1 MEGMKEKK
9 KTIFKKFI
17 FRPIFR
23 RNRIETAMKSGKA
36 WRWEEKKFGKKIGRA
51 RNRERGGGIKLA
63 QELFAIVVF
72 SFFEGRDTRIKRYG
86 LIAIYVCPGGKQT
99 NETNSKANVG
109 EGTPSCCFK
118 GLTSRLLSFVL
129 RS

>member
-1 MEGMKEKK
+1 
-9 KTIFKKFI
+9 
-17 FRPIFR
+17 
-23 RNRIETAMKSGKA
+23 MKSGKT

-72 SFFEGRDTRIKRYG
+72 SFSREGIKRYG